1 MPTRLHK
8 RKKMIY
14 LPIYEYECS
23 NGHNLVVSQPIG
35 EDLVVPE
42 KCGECGE
49 NLVRLFGVPSVR
61 FKGSGWGKD

>member
-1 MPTRLHK
+1 MPRKLHK
-8 RKKMIY
+8 KKEMIY

-23 NGHNLVVSQPIG
+23 NGHSLVVSQPIG

-42 KCGECGE
+42 KCVECGD
-49 NLVRLFGVPSVR
+49 NLVRVFGSPSLR

>member
-1 MPTRLHK
+1 M
-8 RKKMIY
+8 
-14 LPIYEYECS
+14 PIYEYECS
-23 NGHNLVVSQPIG
+23 NGHSLVVSQPIG

-42 KCGECGE
+42 KCVECGE